1 MQTMIRIAALF
12 WIVLAL
18 GCARAANTEAR
29 VILSHDSARPGET
42 ILAGVHLK
50 MAPGWHT
57 YWQNGGDSGAPTT
70 IDWTLPKGVTAG
82 EIQWPVPEKYVLE
95 GETTFV
101 YHDDDVLLVPIT
113 VAKDAPAGKLD
124 LAAKVVWL
132 ECEKLCVRGIGN
144 VSGALT
150 VGPEAKLSKDAA
162 LLDTWKSRLPQSKP
176 GIDVRTGWEAA
187 AKGDS
192 RPLLIEWTAAKETK
206 SADFFPYGDEKF
218 IVKAAT
224 EQLKSTGG
232 KIRLRKSV
240 EKLDAWPGQIAGV
253 LMERDDGKKL
263 LGAYEVKVAVQ
274 PSLGASGTGS
284 ASANSLSAPVGEKKS
299 IFVWLGIA
307 FLGGLILNLM
317 PCVLPVIALKIFGFL
332 AQSRESPEHV
342 RKLGLVY
349 GLGVLCSFLVMA
361 AVVIGLQ
368 LAGRQASWGMQFGSP
383 YFLVGM
389 TVLVTLVALNFFG
402 VFEVTLSGG
411 AMDKASVLASRE
423 GAAGAFFNGV
433 LTTVLATPCTAPFL
447 APAVGFAYFEPPR
460 TILLVF
466 VMLALGLAAPYVLL
480 SLQPGWVRFLPKPG
494 PWMETF
500 KKAMGFPMLGTALF
514 LLSLIDAHYGDEG
527 VLWVG
532 IFLVCVAVAAWLWG
546 TFAQRSSRRPAL
558 ALALLGVFLVGG
570 YLFALE
576 MQLDCRH
583 REPSVAGTSVARKPG
598 GIEWQPWSPEAVQ
611 AARIEGRPVLV
622 DFTAIWCLNCRVNK
636 RTSIEIP
643 SVKAKLKEIN
653 AVALLGDYT
662 HFPPVI
668 TEELKH
674 FNRAGVPLVLVYPKD
689 AAKPPIVLPEL
700 LTPSIVLDALEKAV
714 N

>member
-1 MQTMIRIAALF
+1 
-12 WIVLAL
+12 
-18 GCARAANTEAR
+18 
-29 VILSHDSARPGET
+29 
-42 ILAGVHLK
+42 
-50 MAPGWHT
+50 
-57 YWQNGGDSGAPTT
+57 
-70 IDWTLPKGVTAG
+70 
-82 EIQWPVPEKYVLE
+82 
-95 GETTFV
+95 
-101 YHDDDVLLVPIT
+101 
-113 VAKDAPAGKLD
+113 
-124 LAAKVVWL
+124 
-132 ECEKLCVRGIGN
+132 
-144 VSGALT
+144 
-150 VGPEAKLSKDAA
+150 
-162 LLDTWKSRLPQSKP
+162 
-176 GIDVRTGWEAA
+176 
-187 AKGDS
+187 
-192 RPLLIEWTAAKETK
+192 
-206 SADFFPYGDEKF
+206 
-218 IVKAAT
+218 
-224 EQLKSTGG
+224 
-232 KIRLRKSV
+232 
-240 EKLDAWPGQIAGV
+240 
-253 LMERDDGKKL
+253 
-263 LGAYEVKVAVQ
+263 
-274 PSLGASGTGS
+274 
-284 ASANSLSAPVGEKKS
+284 
-299 IFVWLGIA
+299 
-307 FLGGLILNLM
+307 M

-342 RKLGLVY
+342 RKLGVIY

-368 LAGRQASWGMQFGSP
+368 LAGKQASWGMQFGSP

-389 TVLVTLVALNFFG
+389 TVLITLVALNFFG

-411 AMDKASVLASRE
+411 AMDKASILASRE
-423 GAAGAFFNGV
+423 GATGAFFNGV

-460 TILLVF
+460 TILLIF

-558 ALALLGVFLVGG
+558 ALALMGVFLVGG
-570 YLFALE
+570 YVFALE
-576 MQLDCRH
+576 MQLDWRH

-598 GIEWQPWSPEAVQ
+598 GIEWQPWSREAVE
-611 AARIEGRPVLV
+611 AARTEGRPVLV

-662 HFPPVI
+662 HFPPII

-689 AAKPPIVLPEL
+689 AAQPPIVLPEI
-700 LTPSIVLDALEKAV
+700 LTPSIVLDALEKAA